1 MVRPRRHH
9 RGQRVAQIVDAVA
22 GHGRHHEGLGK
33 FQPLVGGLRQ
43 LQQLFLVDDIDLVD
57 DQQLGMIDGRHLG
70 KDRLGL
76 LVDPLAGVEQHADE
90 VGVMRPAP
98 GGRHHGAVEP
108 SLRHED
114 AGRIDQDDLGVVV
127 DHDAA
132 DQRPGGLHLAR
143 DDGDL
148 GADQRIDQRGL
159 ADIGGADQRD
169 KAAACRRR
177 RRNIALNIAF
187 VRSGVQLSLLPPPT
201 PSTPSRSII
210 TDAATFS
217 AARLLPPRPSAGS
230 RPGRSTATRN
240 WGS

>member
-1 MVRPRRHH
+1 M
-9 RGQRVAQIVDAVA
+9 AQIVDAIA
-22 GHGRHHEGLGK
+22 GHGRDHEGLGK

-43 LQQLFLVDDIDLVD
+43 LQQLFLGDDIDLVD
-57 DQQLGMIDGRHLG
+57 DQDLGMIDGRHLAE
-70 KDRLGL
+70 DRLGL

-90 VGVMRPAP
+90 VGVMRPGP

-114 AGRIDQDDLGVVV
+114 AGRVDQDDLGVVV

-132 DQRPGGLHLAR
+132 DQRAGGLHLAR

-159 ADIGGADQRD
+159 ADIGSADQRD
-169 KAAACRRR
+169 KAAARRSR
-177 RRNIALNIAF
+177 CNVAI
-187 VRSGVQLSLLPPPT
+187 GVLPWVHPSLLPPP
-201 PSTPSRSII
+201 TPSRSII

-217 AARLLPPRPSAGS
+217 AARLLPPTPSAGS
-230 RPGRSTATRN
+230 RPGKSTATRN
-240 WGS
+240 CGS

>member
-1 MVRPRRHH
+1 MKVS
-9 RGQRVAQIVDAVA
+9 ANF
-22 GHGRHHEGLGK
+22 K
-33 FQPLVGGLRQ
+33 PLVGGLRQ
-43 LQQLFLVDDIDLVD
+43 LQQLFLVDNIDLVD
-57 DQQLGMIDGRHLG
+57 DQQFGMIDGRHLAE
-70 KDRLGL
+70 DRLGL

-98 GGRHHGAVEP
+98 GGRHHGAIEP

-177 RRNIALNIAF
+177 RRNIAFHVVFNVVL
-187 VRSGVQLSLLPPPT
+187 GVQPSLLPPP
-201 PSTPSRSII
+201 TPSRSII

-230 RPGRSTATRN
+230 RPGKSTATRN
-240 WGS
+240 CGS